1 MKFVVLLVL
10 AALWAVV
17 LVPPLLR
24 ARTRTS
30 RSSDS
35 IGDFNHHLGV
45 LSRTNGRRSGS
56 RNARAERLALP
67 VLSAGVAPGR
77 LPPIPARALAPQRA
91 AKRRRDIT
99 LGLASAVIVTLA
111 FALIAQRDA
120 LWLLQGFVDVLFVSY
135 LGLIA
140 YFRSQ
145 QLDRVRTVHYLPRLP
160 QPRTPELALRRT
172 ASS

>member
-1 MKFVVLLVL
+1 LKFVVLLVL

-24 ARTRTS
+24 ARMRTS
-30 RSSDS
+30 RSNDS

-56 RNARAERLALP
+56 RNARAERLP

-99 LGLASAVIVTLA
+99 LGLAVAVIVTLA

-120 LWLLQGFVDVLFVSY
+120 MWLLQGLVDVVLVSY
-135 LGLIA
+135 LALIA

-145 QLDRVRTVHYLPRLP
+145 QLDRARTVRYLP
-160 QPRTPELALRRT
+160 QPRAPELALRRT

>member
-1 MKFVVLLVL
+1 LTYVVLLVL
-10 AALWAVV
+10 AAVWAVV

-24 ARTRTS
+24 ARTRTG

-45 LSRTNGRRSGS
+45 LSRTNGTFGRRSGS
-56 RNARAERLALP
+56 RNTRPDRLGMP
-67 VLSAGVAPGR
+67 VLSAGVVPGR
-77 LPPIPARALAPQRA
+77 LPPIPARGLAPQRA

-99 LGLASAVIVTLA
+99 LGLAVAVIVTLA

-120 LWLLQGFVDVLFVSY
+120 MWLLQGLVDVLFVSY
-135 LGLIA
+135 IGLIA
-140 YFRSQ
+140 FFRSQ
-145 QLDRVRTVHYLPRLP
+145 QLDRARTVHYLP
-160 QPRTPELALRRT
+160 QPRAPELALRRT